1 MSYYTRL
8 HVFRTY
14 GGVNV
19 VLRTLFYGQN
29 VLQMPRNF
37 DQNILCLK
45 LKNNIYKKTIS
56 SYNFNRLFYYLLTQ
70 LLHEVLS

>member
-1 MSYYTRL
+1 MFSEHT
-8 HVFRTY
+8 
-14 GGVNV
+14 GGYV

-29 VLQMPRNF
+29 VLQMLRNF

-56 SYNFNRLFYYLLTQ
+56 SYNFNRLFYYLLIH
-70 LLHEVLS
+70 LSHEVWYWTPQC

>member
-45 LKNNIYKKTIS
+45 LKNNIYKKN
-56 SYNFNRLFYYLLTQ
+56 NF
-70 LLHEVLS
+70 